1 MRLIIKRINYKNQ
14 TFSCIVGNQ
23 LVNFYL
29 TNRLS
34 KLFLDHLSTE
44 VIVDFAVSGKTK
56 TIDQRKAYEV
66 SHFNFIKNY
75 KNDITIYDHSQL
87 KQDMIGF
94 LESNDYYLFLDLEMT
109 IPFYRQ
115 RDFIPEIVQYGYL
128 LVNNKGETIIK
139 NGDYVKTKIQKNIN
153 RRTIRFLKLDINI
166 YNQTKIPFI
175 DFYNQLKDIITKY
188 NAKIVVWGKNDIQA
202 LNYGYKI
209 YKLKPLTNDYNF
221 VDLLKLHKDYFNLR
235 NDLGLFKAYETYYD
249 ETIKQTHDAKDDAKI
264 TKKVFDA
271 FLEYSNIEFKDNH

>member
-23 LVNFYL
+23 LVDFYL

-128 LVNNKGETIIK
+128 LVNNKGETVIK

-153 RRTIRFLKLDINI
+153 KRTIRFLKLDINI

-209 YKLKPLTNDYNF
+209 YKLKPLTNDYDF